1 VAKARRE
8 ADAMLAAE
16 REKVAD
22 AKDDLEVV
30 IEGELVLNSIPHIIL
45 RVTLTPKLL

>member
-8 ADAMLAAE
+8 ANAMLAAE

-22 AKDDLEVV
+22 AKADLEVV
-30 IEGELVLNSIPHIIL
+30 IEGELVINSITHIIL
-45 RVTLTPKLL
+45 CVTITPKLL